1 MSPADAFFSTPNTL
15 YGSGIAAR
23 GAVVWKILDE
33 ENTDCFLLVASHRTR
48 LSVDEVGEAW

>member
-1 MSPADAFFSTPNTL
+1 MMNMFYRQLT
-15 YGSGIAAR
+15 
-23 GAVVWKILDE
+23 LDE